1 MPTPIP
7 ETLVF
12 TSIAQRGPLMVP
24 NPVHTASDGPLT
36 APAVR
41 PSASPKR
48 PRLVLAL
55 YTLAHL
61 GGVL

>member
-12 TSIAQRGPLMVP
+12 RSIAQQPRE
-24 NPVHTASDGPLT
+24 

-48 PRLVLAL
+48 PRLNLAL